1 MYKEVIITGETM
13 VCLVEML
20 TEYQV
25 SPDLTLVHM
34 HYLLWGRSWASRP
47 PCWSVGRDPPGTH
60 WPWRRTVQTGPPCQ
74 SRSCPQCCHS
84 PACPLSGLCSS
95 WLFPSLSYKFS
106 RWFII
111 IRKQEIQGT
120 FLLNSLPIFPSIV
133 KPIQSHYQDDEE
145 VKKENRCTC
154 KYM

>member
-1 MYKEVIITGETM
+1 MYKEVIITRETM

-60 WPWRRTVQTGPPCQ
+60 WPWRRTVQTGLLCQ
-74 SRSCPQCCHS
+74 SRSCPQCCRS

-95 WLFPSLSYKFS
+95 WLFPSLSYRFS
-106 RWFII
+106 GWFII
-111 IRKQEIQGT
+111 IRGFNFTMLSTRIFLQT
-120 FLLNSLPIFPSIV
+120 FFYIEYCHFIDVTFIFL
-133 KPIQSHYQDDEE
+133 
-145 VKKENRCTC
+145 
-154 KYM
+154 